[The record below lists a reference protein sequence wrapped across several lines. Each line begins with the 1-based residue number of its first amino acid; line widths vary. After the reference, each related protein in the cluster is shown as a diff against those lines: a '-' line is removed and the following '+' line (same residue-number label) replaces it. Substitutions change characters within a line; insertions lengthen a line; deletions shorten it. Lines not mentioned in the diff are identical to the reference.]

1 MLYRNKKFKIEGND
15 KVYLHLTDLKEDLGL
30 VKTDTVFDYL
40 KRNNLKLYQRDD
52 IINYWHVVYYAKAH
66 IGI

>member
-1 MLYRNKKFKIEGND
+1 MLYRNKKFKIEGSD

-30 VKTDTVFDYL
+30 DKTDTVFDYL
-40 KRNNLKLYQRDD
+40 KRNNLKLYQCDD
-52 IINYWHVVYYAKAH
+52 IISYWRVVYYAKAH